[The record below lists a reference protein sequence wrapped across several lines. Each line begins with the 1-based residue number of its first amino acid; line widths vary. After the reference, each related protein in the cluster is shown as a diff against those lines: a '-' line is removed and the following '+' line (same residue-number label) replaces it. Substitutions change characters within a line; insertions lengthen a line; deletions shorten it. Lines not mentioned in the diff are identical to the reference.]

1 MSTRA
6 SVRVAGRRRTVV
18 SSRASAARDT
28 HRVGRPC
35 VIRPPVGG
43 EIYSSL
49 EGGRNG
55 RYTPTQTGQGPPG
68 PDGAYRDQGRSRAPR
83 PFSPPARLKAGTRG
97 AGAVWAG
104 ARASRPFSPH
114 SRPRQDPG
122 GPGRS
127 RRTHGH
133 RARFPRTRTQGRNPG
148 GQGGVGGRHK
158 AKYER
163 ALARTKDA
171 QDVSPAGAT

>member
-1 MSTRA
+1 MIKAPPTLTKPGGGDGTKDAPPRGYCSKEYLP
-6 SVRVAGRRRTVV
+6 VV
-18 SSRASAARDT
+18 GT
-28 HRVGRPC
+28 
-35 VIRPPVGG
+35 GG

-83 PFSPPARLKAGTRG
+83 PFPPPARRKAGTRG